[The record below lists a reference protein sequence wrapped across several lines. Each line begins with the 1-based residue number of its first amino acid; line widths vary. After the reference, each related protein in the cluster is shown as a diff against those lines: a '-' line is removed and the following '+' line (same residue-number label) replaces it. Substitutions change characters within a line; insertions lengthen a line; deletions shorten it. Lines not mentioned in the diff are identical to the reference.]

1 MIITTEIRQ
10 AAIRTANNN
19 GILAAY
25 REVKRQEAQERLTA
39 RQALKPEQQLA
50 RLDRRLGRGKGARKE
65 RTRLWEQMV
74 AAHYPLDV
82 LNKWRYSTPACR
94 QERYS
99 IAL

>member
-25 REVKRQEAQERLTA
+25 REVKQQEAQERLEA
-39 RQALKPEQQLA
+39 RQALSPEQQLA

-65 RTRLWEQMV
+65 RTRL
-74 AAHYPLDV
+74 ASL
-82 LNKWRYSTPACR
+82 
-94 QERYS
+94 
-99 IAL
+99 